1 MRVERGK
8 PEDYAQFSTRPVP
21 IRPFDP
27 DSRRAALAYGARLN
41 ETLLPTGVAA
51 ELHGS
56 LALGLAGKGEWE
68 FALYPSPDRWYPTLT
83 LLVNHFRSVYFM
95 SEEFVNF
102 NDLCDGHHVEV
113 IAMRGDTAARNR
125 AIMRYWRE
133 YPAAAATYE
142 AEKYRHAHSKRDY
155 YRWKD
160 NFIADILETLPD
172 E

>member
-8 PEDYAQFSTRPVP
+8 PEDYEKFSTRPVP

-27 DSRRAALAYGARLN
+27 DSKRAALAYGARLN
-41 ETLLPTGVAA
+41 ERLASTGVAA

-56 LALGLAGKGEWE
+56 LALELAGKGEWE
-68 FALYPSPDRWYPTLT
+68 FALYPSPDQWYPTLT
-83 LLVNHFRSVYFM
+83 LLVNHFRGVYSM
-95 SEEFVNF
+95 SEELVMF
-102 NDLCDGHHVEV
+102 NDVCDGHHVEV
-113 IAMRGDTAARNR
+113 MAMRGNAAACNR

-133 YPAAAATYE
+133 HPAAAARYE

-160 NFIADILETLPD
+160 GFIADILESL
-172 E
+172 

>member
-8 PEDYAQFSTRPVP
+8 PEEYEKFSTRPVP

-27 DSRRAALAYGARLN
+27 DSKRAVLAYGARLN
-41 ETLLPTGVAA
+41 ERLASMGVAA

-56 LALGLAGKGEWE
+56 LALELAGKGEWE

-83 LLVNHFRSVYFM
+83 LLVNQLPAVYMM
-95 SEEFVNF
+95 SEELVTL
-102 NDLCDGHHVEV
+102 NDVCDGHDVEV
-113 IAMRGDTAARNR
+113 IAMRGNAAACNR
-125 AIMRYWRE
+125 AIMGYWRE
-133 YPAAAATYE
+133 HPAAAAVYA

-160 NFIADILETLPD
+160 NYIADILESL
-172 E
+172 

>member
-8 PEDYAQFSTRPVP
+8 PEDYDKFSTRPVP

-27 DSRRAALAYGARLN
+27 DSKRAALAYGARLN
-41 ETLLPTGVAA
+41 ERLAATGVAA

-83 LLVNHFRSVYFM
+83 LLVNHLPAVYMM
-95 SEEFVNF
+95 SEELVTL
-102 NDLCDGHHVEV
+102 NDVCDGHHIEV
-113 IAMRGDTAARNR
+113 IAMRGNAAACNR
-125 AIMRYWRE
+125 AIMRHWRE
-133 YPAAAATYE
+133 HPDARADYE
-142 AEKYRHAHSKRDY
+142 AQKYQHCHSKREY

-160 NFIADILETLPD
+160 GYIADILEAL
-172 E
+172 

>member
-8 PEDYAQFSTRPVP
+8 PEDYDKFSTRPVP

-27 DSRRAALAYGARLN
+27 DSKRAALAYGVRLD
-41 ETLLPTGVAA
+41 ERLASTGVAA

-68 FALYPSPDRWYPTLT
+68 FALYPASDRWYPTLT
-83 LLVNHFRSVYFM
+83 LLINHFRGGVYYM
-95 SEEFVNF
+95 SEELVTF
-102 NDLCDGHHVEV
+102 NDLCDGHNVEV
-113 IAMRGDTAARNR
+113 IAMRGDAAAWNR

-133 YPAAAATYE
+133 HPDARADYE
-142 AEKYRHAHSKRDY
+142 AQKYRHCHSRREY

-160 NFIADILETLPD
+160 NYIADILEAL
-172 E
+172 